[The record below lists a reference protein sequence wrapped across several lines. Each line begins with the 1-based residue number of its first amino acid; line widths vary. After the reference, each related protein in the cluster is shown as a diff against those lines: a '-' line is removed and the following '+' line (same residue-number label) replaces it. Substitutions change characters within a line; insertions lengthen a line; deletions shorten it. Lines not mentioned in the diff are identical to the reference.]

1 MFKSLQKPD
10 ESPKQNAEKP
20 VEPKLDEKPHWPLG
34 VSLSKSD
41 KLSCF
46 LPDGLKVV
54 LTQEAFEQ
62 LFGYAYATRSEISCL
77 GVVRRE
83 GNSFIIE
90 RFHLVKQE
98 GGSAHTEMEP
108 SAIAEMVEQLLGQGK
123 TDEARSIK
131 CWAHSHPG
139 MGVFWSK
146 TDDNTCVLLASDYL
160 VSLVVSDDYAI
171 RCRIDTRQPI
181 PFTVDQV
188 PVFCEVRT
196 DQVKLEQYAK
206 EVAEKVTVSFG
217 PPANS
222 AEAGRRPSLFDDD
235 ESLWSDYFR
244 QTHGFLEDDETV
256 ELEPVRD
263 EPPIPF

>member
-10 ESPKQNAEKP
+10 ESPKQEPEKP
-20 VEPKLDEKPHWPLG
+20 VEPKLDEKPPRPLG
-34 VSLSKSD
+34 MPLSKSD

-46 LPDGLKVV
+46 LPDGLRVV
-54 LTQEAFEQ
+54 LAQEAFEQ

-139 MGVFWSK
+139 MEVFWSK
-146 TDDNTCVLLASDYL
+146 TDDATCILLASDYL

-188 PVFCEVRT
+188 PVFWEVRT
-196 DQVKLEQYAK
+196 DQAKLEQYAK

-217 PPANS
+217 PAANS
-222 AEAGRRPSLFDDD
+222 ADAGRRPSLFDDD

-256 ELEPVRD
+256 ELEPVRED
-263 EPPIPF
+263 PQIPF

>member
-1 MFKSLQKPD
+1 MFKSMPKPD
-10 ESPKQNAEKP
+10 EMPKKETERPA
-20 VEPKLDEKPHWPLG
+20 EPKADERPPWPLG
-34 VSLSKSD
+34 LPISKPG

-46 LPDGLKVV
+46 LADGLKVV

-62 LFGYAYATRSEISCL
+62 LFGYAYATHSEISCL
-77 GVVRRE
+77 GIVRRE

-98 GGSAHTEMEP
+98 GGAAHTEMEP
-108 SAIAEMVEQLLGQGK
+108 SAIAEMVEQLLSQGQAK
-123 TDEARSIK
+123 EARSIK

-188 PVFCEVRT
+188 PVFCDIRA
-196 DQVKLEQYAK
+196 DQAKLDQYAK
-206 EVAEKVTVSFG
+206 EVAEKVRASFNLPFSHDALQQQPG
-217 PPANS
+217 VLDDDPWS
-222 AEAGRRPSLFDDD
+222 EHFGRSYSLFD
-235 ESLWSDYFR
+235 E
-244 QTHGFLEDDETV
+244 EETA
-256 ELEPVRD
+256 ELEAVRED
-263 EPPIPF
+263 PQIPF

>member
-1 MFKSLQKPD
+1 MFKTKLKPD
-10 ESPKQNAEKP
+10 ETPKQDAEKP
-20 VEPKLDEKPHWPLG
+20 VERKSDERLPWPLG
-34 VSLSKSD
+34 VPISKSE

-46 LPDGLKVV
+46 LPDGLRVV

-62 LFGYAYATRSEISCL
+62 LFGYAYATHSEISCL
-77 GVVRRE
+77 GIVRRE

-98 GGSAHTEMEP
+98 GGSAHTEMES

-123 TDEARSIK
+123 TGEARSIK

-146 TDDNTCVLLASDYL
+146 TDDNTCILLASDYL

-188 PVFCEVRT
+188 PVFCEVRA
-196 DQVKLEQYAK
+196 DQAKLEQYAK
-206 EVAEKVTVSFG
+206 EVAEKVKASFSL
-217 PPANS
+217 PFAHDAPQQQPS
-222 AEAGRRPSLFDDD
+222 ILDDDPWAEHFGRSYSLFD
-235 ESLWSDYFR
+235 E
-244 QTHGFLEDDETV
+244 EETA
-256 ELEPVRD
+256 ELEAVRED
-263 EPPIPF
+263 PQIPF

>member
-1 MFKSLQKPD
+1 MFKSKPKPD
-10 ESPKQNAEKP
+10 EALKERDEKL
-20 VEPKLDEKPHWPLG
+20 VEPKSSEKPCWPLG
-34 VSLSKSD
+34 VPISKPD

-77 GVVRRE
+77 GIVRRE

-108 SAIAEMVEQLLGQGK
+108 FAIAEMVEQLLGQGK
-123 TDEARSIK
+123 AGEARSIK

-146 TDDNTCVLLASDYL
+146 TDDNTCTLLASDYL

-188 PVFCEVRT
+188 PVFCDIRA
-196 DQVKLEQYAK
+196 DQAKLDQYAK
-206 EVAEKVTVSFG
+206 EVAEKVKASFSLPFAHDG
-217 PPANS
+217 LRQQPGILDDDPWS
-222 AEAGRRPSLFDDD
+222 EHFGRSYSLFD
-235 ESLWSDYFR
+235 E
-244 QTHGFLEDDETV
+244 EETA
-256 ELEPVRD
+256 ELEAVRED
-263 EPPIPF
+263 PQIPF